1 MKNKSNIE
9 VALTKC
15 FFCGEDSEIVI
26 NKTLTSYYAKKVKE
40 MHSKVINKEPC
51 SKCKDYMKKGII
63 VISVDEDKTED
74 KNNPYRTGGFWVIK
88 NSAIEDMPI
97 ENKLKTS
104 ILEKRIMFIEHNL
117 AKDMGLF
124 SFA

>member
-40 MHSKVINKEPC
+40 MHSKVINKKPC
-51 SKCKDYMKKGII
+51 NKCQGYMKKGII
-63 VISVDEDKTED
+63 VISTDKDKTED
-74 KNNPYRTGGFWVIK
+74 EDNPYRTGGFWVIK
-88 NSAIEDMPI
+88 DRAVKEMPMKD
-97 ENKLKTS
+97 ELKTS
-104 ILEKRIMFIEHNL
+104 ILKTRIMFLEHNL